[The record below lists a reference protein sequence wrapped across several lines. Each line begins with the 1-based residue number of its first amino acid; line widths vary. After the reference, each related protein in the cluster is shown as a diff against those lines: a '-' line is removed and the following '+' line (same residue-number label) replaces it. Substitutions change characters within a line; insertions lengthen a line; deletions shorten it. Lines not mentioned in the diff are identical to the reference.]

1 MSKILILFI
10 CLVLSGCG
18 SVVMV
23 GKIPFNY
30 SHNYEMKAA
39 IDLQEIKRIAILSF
53 NGPGGR
59 SIQNGLENMFSQ
71 TGQVK
76 VLDNAELSQI
86 IQEKQL
92 EVTDSTIQ
100 QLGNILDVDLLV
112 TGDVVLSDGITVITH
127 LRLLDA
133 TGRIVFSC
141 TIGARDISSVIE
153 GATIIISDIQTPVN
167 VDQKLFVDSKDADR
181 QTIANLIA
189 EQRIQELRDLLQQK
203 IPFAIT
209 GTFEDKSY
217 YHYDLAVVYE
227 ALNEVDRAQAE
238 LGKGIQKTVWLQ
250 NRKKFTSYKEYL
262 DNKAMERPQITSV
275 SYQSLQENAP
285 KIAVLG
291 FRAADDKAWRI
302 ASDLTAAITVLGKYN
317 IYGQDELLK
326 LFAEED
332 IPEQILS
339 QIVTADYI
347 ISGTAKKSGIT
358 LRTTSEDDSIERA
371 LYEIEFRITDAK
383 TGEIK
388 ATEKISGEYPMQEV
402 LSRERSLYEARID
415 AVDKFVR
422 KISSLL

>member
-1 MSKILILFI
+1 MSRCFFLFI
-10 CLVLSGCG
+10 CLALSGCG

-23 GKIPFNY
+23 DKIPFSY
-30 SHNYEMKAA
+30 SHNYEMEAA
-39 IDLQEIKRIAILSF
+39 IDLQEIKSVAVLSF

-59 SIQNGLENMFSQ
+59 AIQNGLRNMLLQ
-71 TGQVK
+71 TGQLEVF
-76 VLDNAELSQI
+76 DSAELSQT
-86 IQEKQL
+86 IQDKQL
-92 EVTDSTIQ
+92 EITDSTIQ
-100 QLGNILDVDLLV
+100 QLGNILDVDLFV
-112 TGDVVLSDGITVITH
+112 TGDVVLSDGISVITH

-153 GATIIISDIQTPVN
+153 GAAIIISDIQTPVSVDRKLFIDSDN
-167 VDQKLFVDSKDADR
+167 VDKQTVAD
-181 QTIANLIA
+181 LIA
-189 EQRIQELRDLLQQK
+189 EQRIQELRELFQQK
-203 IPFAIT
+203 IPPVIT
-209 GTFEDKSY
+209 GAFEDRSY

-227 ALNEVDRAQAE
+227 ALNEIDRARAE
-238 LGKGIQKTVWLQ
+238 LGKGVQKTAWFQ

-262 DNKAMERPQITSV
+262 DNKAMERPQVTSI
-275 SYQSLQENAP
+275 SYQSLQEKAP

-291 FRAADDKAWRI
+291 FRAADDEAWRI

-317 IYGQDELLK
+317 IHGQDELLK

-332 IPEQILS
+332 IPEQMPG
-339 QIVTADYI
+339 QIMTADYI
-347 ISGTAKKSGIT
+347 ISGAVEKSGII
-358 LRTTSEDDSIERA
+358 LRTTSEDDSIEKA

-388 ATEKISGEYPMQEV
+388 ATEKISGEYPMQDV

-415 AVDKFVR
+415 AVDRFVR